1 MRRKLRKNTSKLRKS
16 SKTFKEDYTQTQGR
30 TPAKKPK
37 KGNVAKHKK
46 KRSLQKKLK
55 KLNKI

>member
-16 SKTFKEDYTQTQGR
+16 SKTFKEDYTQIPK

-55 KLNKI
+55 KKLKI